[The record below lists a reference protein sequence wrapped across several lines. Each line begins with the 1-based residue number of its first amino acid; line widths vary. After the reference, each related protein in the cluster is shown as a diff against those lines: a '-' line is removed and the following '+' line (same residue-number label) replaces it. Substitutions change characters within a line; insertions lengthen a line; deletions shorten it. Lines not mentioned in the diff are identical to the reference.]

1 MYPTYMASQSNYPS
15 TDEILKSPI
24 TARASVRVPGQE
36 GVTIIAAFQ
45 LSYYYAF
52 WFVFKA
58 NSARTAR
65 RHWKLLRREVVVFG
79 LPRSKTKLE
88 DLIARVTGTAQ
99 GAKITKRYPTGK
111 RNFES
116 HLERVAN
123 PTKGSPAQIDVQP
136 WQAKKVNRI
145 NGWGRGRL

>member
-15 TDEILKSPI
+15 TDEIVMSPI
-24 TARASVRVPGQE
+24 TARATVRVPGQE

-58 NSARTAR
+58 KSARTAR
-65 RHWKLLRREVVVFG
+65 RHWKFVRREVVVLG
-79 LPRSKTKLE
+79 MPRGKTKLE

-99 GAKITKRYPTGK
+99 GAKITKRYPKGK

-116 HLERVAN
+116 HLQRVAN
-123 PTKGSPAQIDVQP
+123 PTKVSMAQTDVQP

>member
-15 TDEILKSPI
+15 TDEIVTSPI
-24 TARASVRVPGQE
+24 TARATVRVPGQD

-45 LSYYYAF
+45 LSHYYAF

-58 NSARTAR
+58 KSARTAR
-65 RHWKLLRREVVVFG
+65 RHWKFVRREVVVFG
-79 LPRSKTKLE
+79 MPRTATKLQ
-88 DLIARVTGTAQ
+88 DLIARVAGTAE
-99 GAKITKRYPTGK
+99 GAKVTKRYPTGK

-123 PTKGSPAQIDVQP
+123 PTKTTPVQTDIQP
-136 WQAKKVNRI
+136 WQAKRVNRI